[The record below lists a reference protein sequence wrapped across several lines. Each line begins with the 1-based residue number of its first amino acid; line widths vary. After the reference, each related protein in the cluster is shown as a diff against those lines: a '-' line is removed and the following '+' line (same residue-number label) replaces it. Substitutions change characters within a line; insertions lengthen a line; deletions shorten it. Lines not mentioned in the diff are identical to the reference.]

1 MPLLEIKE
9 SRKVTATVSLE
20 QSIAT
25 LVDRYAAFTNS
36 IADDVVNQSL
46 EYVFSRDKEFQK
58 FLENPGDKRAKAELR
73 IKRSGGGAQ
82 WAAWPQTGIEWQFRA
97 RFWSGRRQMNPRSNR
112 RFRAN

>member
-9 SRKVTATVSLE
+9 SRRVTATVSLE
-20 QSIAT
+20 QSIAI

-73 IKRSGGGAQ
+73 VKHVAE
-82 WAAWPQTGIEWQFRA
+82 AEPN
-97 RFWSGRRQMNPRSNR
+97 GRRGRKAGSNGNSAHAAGQEENR
-112 RFRAN
+112 